1 MFEVKFGTPKPVT
14 FREYC
19 EYGKNVMDIDLEA
32 RFAGKCEISD
42 YDHSRYAND
51 EEVSLFIKS
60 NCSEILEKCFKN
72 WPEGKSIV
80 RFHFK
85 GLDEFFSTELK
96 NCGIKAKTDIFSKVL
111 TEDSEKMHKELM
123 NELIKQPTDF
133 GWDHVCFDTVP
144 SKPEGTYMVS
154 PASMGYKYK
163 DDRVYYRPGE
173 RVEVDYWA
181 VGSDTSYHVTVNA
194 PDLEVKYGSV
204 IHISFTMPEHDVNI
218 LMEAQSVMTPH
229 NTGFTG
235 LNGFMGMFMDMANT
249 TETQKPVSA
258 DNPVVSDGS
267 EWTCPLCG
275 SKNKGNFCC
284 ECGGARPAKDV

>member
-19 EYGKNVMDIDLEA
+19 EYGQNVMDIDLEA

-96 NCGIKAKTDIFSKVL
+96 NCGIKAKTDIFSK
-111 TEDSEKMHKELM
+111 
-123 NELIKQPTDF
+123 
-133 GWDHVCFDTVP
+133 C
-144 SKPEGTYMVS
+144 Y
-154 PASMGYKYK
+154 
-163 DDRVYYRPGE
+163 
-173 RVEVDYWA
+173 
-181 VGSDTSYHVTVNA
+181 
-194 PDLEVKYGSV
+194 
-204 IHISFTMPEHDVNI
+204 
-218 LMEAQSVMTPH
+218 
-229 NTGFTG
+229 
-235 LNGFMGMFMDMANT
+235 
-249 TETQKPVSA
+249 
-258 DNPVVSDGS
+258 
-267 EWTCPLCG
+267 
-275 SKNKGNFCC
+275 
-284 ECGGARPAKDV
+284 